1 MEVGE
6 LISLYRKQA
15 GLTIDE
21 LAERS
26 GVPKGTINK
35 IIGGVTKAPTLPNMK
50 SIARA
55 LGKTLADFDDLP
67 IIETKKAPSVDE
79 STPGGNK
86 NDDIIAYLQNL
97 DDSQKDFLIALLETV
112 AARNQRKRSAV
123 PASVDE
129 KVQVSEHH
137 DQT

>member
-1 MEVGE
+1 MTFLEKLDLLME
-6 LISLYRKQA
+6 SS
-15 GLTIDE
+15 GLNKNKLSI
-21 LAERS
+21 LS
-26 GVPKGTINK
+26 GVPYTTIDGFYKKGYENAKISTIRK
-35 IIGGVTKAPTLPNMK
+35 IAK
-50 SIARA
+50 A
-55 LGKTLADFDDLP
+55 LGCSLDYLIEDEP
-67 IIETKKAPSVDE
+67 ETKKSPSVDE